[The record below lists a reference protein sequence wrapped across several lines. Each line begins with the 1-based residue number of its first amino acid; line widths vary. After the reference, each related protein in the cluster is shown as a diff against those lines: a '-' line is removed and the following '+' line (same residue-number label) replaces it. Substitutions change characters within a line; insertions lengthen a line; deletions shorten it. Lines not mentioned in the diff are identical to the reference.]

1 MNRKQKLRNLLEWV
15 SDVFSDGMSMDQE
28 VEMYEYSNKIRNTM
42 FMTREFYRNY
52 KRKLLSLAVAVE
64 YHDDKDTTGERK
76 TKIYTCYK
84 NNGNVPNDLLVL
96 IEYVLRF
103 FSTSVNVQEIRER
116 KITENERIMNYEK
129 YFKLKR
135 TIIRKASS
143 SQENLYT
150 VIAQRYENLQ
160 HETQEQIQR
169 ALAIVTRNAQRQRQ
183 NNIATRQ
190 LQIEQGI
197 ISH

>member
-1 MNRKQKLRNLLEWV
+1 MNRKQKLRNFLEWV

-64 YHDDKDTTGERK
+64 YHDDEDTTGERK

-116 KITENERIMNYEK
+116 IITENERIMNYEK

-135 TIIRKASS
+135 TIIRKVSS
-143 SQENLYT
+143 GQNHLYT
-150 VIAQRYENLQ
+150 VIAQRYENLE
-160 HETQEQIQR
+160 HKTQEQITR
-169 ALAIVTRNAQRQRQ
+169 LARSTQRQRQ
-183 NNIATRQ
+183 NNIATRES
-190 LQIEQGI
+190 QIEQGI

>member
-1 MNRKQKLRNLLEWV
+1 MSRDMYRDFKLKV
-15 SDVFSDGMSMDQE
+15 
-28 VEMYEYSNKIRNTM
+28 
-42 FMTREFYRNY
+42 
-52 KRKLLSLAVAVE
+52 LSLAVIAE
-64 YHDDKDTTGERK
+64 YGDDEDTTGQRK
-76 TKIYTCYK
+76 KKIYTCYK

-103 FSTSVNVQEIRER
+103 FSYNNTSVNQIQGIRQTI
-116 KITENERIMNYEK
+116 ITENERIMNYEK

-135 TIIRKASS
+135 SIIRKTSS
-143 SQENLYT
+143 GSVYHQNDLYT

-169 ALAIVTRNAQRQRQ
+169 ALARLTRNAQRQRQ